1 MAKKFAGFTPAQL
14 DRIFPELQGLR
25 PQDKQTVLDS
35 DRSMQDRL
43 REMEMEAERR
53 IASREFAEGGYNVP
67 DAPSGTPTGE
77 DEAVY
82 PGALESQQRRSD
94 ALMDQVFEDPGALV
108 KDSEVKSID
117 TTEQQVIDPATGQLK
132 GPAPEVTATT
142 AEDAAEVKAPE
153 KPADGLYDYD
163 PAKVTGETKE
173 VLDALIAATGK
184 PSEEALAE
192 AATMSP
198 QELAQLNL
206 SPAQIAAA
214 QQVVAPDARKLEE
227 GELIDGS
234 TVDMDRVKK
243 ETNFEAATGSPSTDA
258 TVQGQLTGLMEQF
271 EGTSPP
277 AWAAGAMRAA
287 AAQMAARGLSA
298 SSMAGQAAIQA
309 AMESALPIAQADAQT
324 VASFEAQ
331 NLSNRQ
337 QAAMFAAEKRAQFLN
352 LEFSQEFQ
360 TRVQNAAKISD
371 IANMNFSAEQQVALE
386 NARLAQSVDLA
397 NLDARNA
404 KVLADAAA
412 MSQLDMT
419 NLNNRQQAQVQN
431 AQAFLQM
438 DMANL
443 DNLQQTAMFQAQA
456 RINALLSDQAAE
468 NAAAQ
473 FNSSSQQQTDQ
484 FFANLTNQANMFSV
498 EQQNRMR
505 QFNAGELNAMERFNA
520 EMQNQRDMFNTQNS
534 LVIEQA
540 NTAWYQKVATADT
553 AAINE
558 ANMESARQVNNLT
571 NRAFNELMQETR
583 DLMSFVWDTAN
594 KDADRATN
602 LLMQEMETE
611 AGREAARAQATNG
624 LFSIIGSVLGRMVGV
639 GG

>member
-43 REMEMEAERR
+43 REMEIEAERR
-53 IASREFAEGGYNVP
+53 IAAREFAEGGLNVP
-67 DAPSGTPTGE
+67 DAPVGTPKGE
-77 DEAVY
+77 DEATY
-82 PGALESQQRRSD
+82 PGVLETQQKRSD
-94 ALMDQVFEDPGALV
+94 ALMDQVFEDPGSLV
-108 KDSEVKSID
+108 KDAEVK
-117 TTEQQVIDPATGQLK
+117 TTEITDQQVIDPETGQLK
-132 GPAPEVTATT
+132 GPTPEGTATT
-142 AEDAAEVKAPE
+142 AEDAAGVAAPE

-173 VLDALIAATGK
+173 VLDAIISATGK

-206 SPAQIAAA
+206 TPAQIAAA
-214 QQVVAPDARKLEE
+214 QKIVAPDARKLED

-234 TVDMDRVKK
+234 TVDMDRVRK
-243 ETNFEAATGSPSTDA
+243 ETNFEAATGAPSSDA

-271 EGTSPP
+271 EGTQPP

-360 TRVQNAAKISD
+360 ARVQNAAKISD
-371 IANMNFSAEQQVALE
+371 IANMNFSAEQQIALE

-412 MSQLDMT
+412 MSQLDMA

-443 DNLQQTAMFQAQA
+443 DNLQQTTMFQAQA

-484 FFANLTNQANMFSV
+484 FFANLTNQASMFNV

-602 LLMQEMETE
+602 ILMQEMETE

-624 LFSIIGSVLGRMVGV
+624 LFSIIGSVLGRMVGIAN
-639 GG
+639 